1 MDELATLRALQSVKE
16 HGTVTAAAAVLRL
29 SPSAVSQQL
38 KRLEKATG
46 RSLLTPTGR
55 RVTLTPEAHALL
67 DEAGPVVTRLEAI
80 LGVSSGRETQVV
92 GHVRVA
98 AFTTA
103 IRHGALTAIAEVQ
116 DQHPQLTCSLAEMD
130 PGEAYHA
137 LSAGMVD
144 IAVTHHWQGQQAPVY
159 PAITVSPLVDNTAD
173 NTADDLVDDVAD
185 VICHRDHSLAQS
197 PGLEDLATYSWVS
210 TGAGTIC
217 HSWLIHMFALH
228 GHRPRITA
236 EISDFALHVPF
247 VAAGLGLALVPRLG
261 RPELPGEVR
270 VLELEDPPARKIG
283 IALRTHQVNDN
294 AISVVDAALR
304 SHLQYRV
311 AVSKATP

>member
-55 RVTLTPEAHALL
+55 RVALTPEAHALL
-67 DEAGPVVTRLEAI
+67 DEAGPVLSRLEAI
-80 LGVSSGRETQVV
+80 LGVSSGRETHVV

-144 IAVTHHWQGQQAPVY
+144 IAVTHHWQGLLEPVH
-159 PAITVSPLVDNTAD
+159 PAITVSPLT
-173 NTADDLVDDVAD
+173 DDIAD
-185 VICHRDHSLAQS
+185 VICHRDHSLALS
-197 PGLEDLATYSWVS
+197 PALEDLATHSWVS

-217 HSWLIHMFALH
+217 HSWLTHMFALH

-270 VLELEDPPARKIG
+270 VLELEDPPARRIG
-283 IALRTHQVNDN
+283 IALRTHQVGDN
-294 AISVVDAALR
+294 AISVVGAALR
-304 SHLQYRV
+304 SRLRD
-311 AVSKATP
+311 

>member
-55 RVTLTPEAHALL
+55 RVALTPEAHALL
-67 DEAGPVVTRLEAI
+67 DEAGPVLSRLEAI
-80 LGVSSGRETQVV
+80 LGVSSGRESQVA

-116 DQHPQLTCSLAEMD
+116 DLHPQLTCSLAEMD

-159 PAITVSPLVDNTAD
+159 PAITVSPLAD

-283 IALRTHQVNDN
+283 IALRTLQVGDN
-294 AISVVDAALR
+294 AISVVGAALR
-304 SHLQYRV
+304 SCLRD
-311 AVSKATP
+311 

>member
-1 MDELATLRALQSVKE
+1 MDELATLRALQSVKD

-67 DEAGPVVTRLEAI
+67 DEAGPVLSRLEAI
-80 LGVSSGRETQVV
+80 LGVSSGRETDVV
-92 GHVRVA
+92 GQVRVA

-159 PAITVSPLVDNTAD
+159 PAITVSHV
-173 NTADDLVDDVAD
+173 VDDVAD

-210 TGAGTIC
+210 TGSGTIC
-217 HSWLIHMFALH
+217 HSWLTHLFALH

-261 RPELPGEVR
+261 RPQLPGEVR

-294 AISVVDAALR
+294 AISVVGAALR
-304 SHLQYRV
+304 AGLRD
-311 AVSKATP
+311 

>member
-1 MDELATLRALQSVKE
+1 MDELATLRALQSVKD

-67 DEAGPVVTRLEAI
+67 DEAGPVLTRLEAI
-80 LGVSSGRETQVV
+80 LGVSSGRTTEVV
-92 GHVRVA
+92 GQVRVA

-103 IRHGALTAIAEVQ
+103 IRHGALTAIAEVL
-116 DQHPQLTCSLAEMD
+116 DQHDQLTCSLAEMD

-144 IAVTHHWQGQQAPVY
+144 IAVTHHWQGQRAPVN
-159 PAITVSPLVDNTAD
+159 PAITVTPI
-173 NTADDLVDDVAD
+173 VDDIAD
-185 VICHRDHSLAQS
+185 VICHRDHPLAKS

-217 HSWLIHMFALH
+217 HSWLTRMFAVD
-228 GHRPRITA
+228 GHRPRITT

-270 VLELEDPPARKIG
+270 VLELDDPPARNIG
-283 IALRTHQVNDN
+283 IAVRTHQVSDN
-294 AISVVDAALR
+294 AISVVGAALR
-304 SHLQYRV
+304 SHLQNQV
-311 AVSKATP
+311 PVSKDTRS